1 MLNFANKNIDSYNL
15 IYQCRFNLI
24 YQCRYLHDKL
34 KMEKYIQC
42 IRAVKLNFVEK
53 YNFI

>member
-1 MLNFANKNIDSYNL
+1 MLNFANKNIDSY
-15 IYQCRFNLI
+15 NLI